1 MFMPFDRTKQPTTRS
16 HQYSEYRK
24 SPFVERAPH
33 AATPAATREA
43 LDFREQADGAP

>member
-16 HQYSEYRK
+16 HQHAEYQK

-33 AATPAATREA
+33 AAAPAAMRDHP
-43 LDFREQADGAP
+43 DFREQADGAP